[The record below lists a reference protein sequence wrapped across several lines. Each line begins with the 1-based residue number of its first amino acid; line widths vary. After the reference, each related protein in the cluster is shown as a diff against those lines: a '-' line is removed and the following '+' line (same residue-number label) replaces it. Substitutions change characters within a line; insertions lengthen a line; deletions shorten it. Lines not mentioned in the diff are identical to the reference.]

1 MTSENPVCNNDSRG
15 RRDAPTSDSRDE
27 NSGGLVLGYQIVLLA
42 HFYVDRPRPRRRLW
56 RSFLM

>member
-1 MTSENPVCNNDSRG
+1 MTSESPVRTEILAGRG
-15 RRDAPTSDSRDE
+15 NGPTSDSRDE